1 MISNE
6 NLPESYLRKAICIGT
21 IINPLC
27 NFYNTVESIRSLI
40 YIITMLITYSFIRDT
55 VYLIGEEMF
64 KKYIILLLLPII
76 SFASVDKY
84 VIDKTHF
91 AVGFLVEHVGYA
103 KTLGMFRDI
112 DGSYT

>member
-1 MISNE
+1 
-6 NLPESYLRKAICIGT
+6 
-21 IINPLC
+21 
-27 NFYNTVESIRSLI
+27 
-40 YIITMLITYSFIRDT
+40 
-55 VYLIGEEMF
+55 MF
-64 KKYIILLLLPII
+64 KKYIILVLLPII

-112 DGSYT
+112 DGSYTHDVENNIISDINIIIKTASVFTNHDERDEHLMSPDF